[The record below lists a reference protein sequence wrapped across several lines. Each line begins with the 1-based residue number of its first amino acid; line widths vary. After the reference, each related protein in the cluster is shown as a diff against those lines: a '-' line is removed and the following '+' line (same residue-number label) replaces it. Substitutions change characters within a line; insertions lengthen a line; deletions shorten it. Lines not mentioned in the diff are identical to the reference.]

1 MDEKIIKMTM
11 LTTSFPLKKG
21 AVSGVFVQRLVKNL
35 PSYIHI
41 TVIAPSGTESLSS
54 NDDKRNYRLKCF
66 RYAPWR
72 WQILAHQPGGVPVA
86 LKRNKGTYFVLP
98 FFLMAMF
105 IACFREAKKSELIHA
120 NWSINGAIAGIVGRL
135 TGKPVVT
142 TLRGED
148 VTRAE
153 SSRLYLWFL
162 NLCLK
167 SNDQLITVS
176 EAISISLKQNF
187 PKYKDKV
194 SFLPNGVEAELLNIA
209 RVPKDGSGVFRLVA
223 VGSLIPRKGMST
235 IINALAQLKDR
246 QHFHLSVIG
255 SGAELSGLEAL
266 VQKES
271 LLNYVEFVGEVVPEK
286 VVDYLV
292 KADAFVLASYSEGR
306 PNVVLEALAVGVP
319 VIASDIDGVREL
331 IADGMTGL
339 RFPAGSAKKLAQK
352 IEQLAKDFELQ
363 ERLARQGREFIVQN
377 HLIWRDVGEQYAHIY
392 QKIIDHRKGICA
404 D

>member
-1 MDEKIIKMTM
+1 MDEKIIKITM

-21 AVSGVFVQRLVKNL
+21 GVSGVFIQRLVKNL
-35 PSYIHI
+35 PSFIHA
-41 TVIAPSGTESLSS
+41 TVVVPSGTELPS
-54 NDDKRNYRLKCF
+54 NGDECNYRLKCF

-72 WQILAHQPGGVPVA
+72 WQILAHQPGGIPVA
-86 LKRNKGTYFVLP
+86 LKRNRGAYFVLP
-98 FFLMAMF
+98 FFLLVMF
-105 IACFREAKKSELIHA
+105 IACFREARKSDLIHA
-120 NWSINGAIAGIVGRL
+120 NWSVNGAIAGIVGRL

-153 SSRLYLWFL
+153 SSGLYRGFL

-167 SNDQLITVS
+167 NNDRLITVS

-209 RVPKDGSGVFRLVA
+209 RAPQDKSGVFRLVT
-223 VGSLIPRKGMST
+223 VGSLIPRKGVTT
-235 IINALAQLKDR
+235 IIKALAQLKDR
-246 QHFHLSVIG
+246 QQFHLSVIG

-266 VQKES
+266 VQRES
-271 LLNYVEFVGEVVPEK
+271 LLGSVEFVGEVVPEK

-331 IADGMTGL
+331 ISDGMTGL
-339 RFPAGSAKKLAQK
+339 RFPAGNSEVLTQK
-352 IEQLAKDFELQ
+352 IEQLAKDSELQ
-363 ERLARQGREFIVQN
+363 MYLAKQGREFIVQN
-377 HLIWRDVGEQYAHIY
+377 RLVWSDVGERYAQIY
-392 QKIIDHRKGICA
+392 KEVTDHRKGLCA